1 MTTRTHLSSNFLSLK
16 CNDFQTQLRSYFT
29 WILPLLLAVL
39 ILLSSATRV
48 QAEKPHLLTVG
59 AGLAGVLDTDRE
71 DIIFGVLEYRLEFKS
86 FLEVAYRLTNDSRI
100 GLRGSHLS
108 NAGFGDRN
116 PGADSLSLLYSHP
129 F

>member
-1 MTTRTHLSSNFLSLK
+1 MTTRNHLLSNLLSLK
-16 CNDFQTQLRSYFT
+16 CNDFQAQLRKFFT

-39 ILLSSATRV
+39 ILLSSVSRV

-86 FLEVAYRLTNDSRI
+86 FLEVAYRLPNDAGLEYWDQDRASCWPTKKKSREQKF
-100 GLRGSHLS
+100 LS
-108 NAGFGDRN
+108 
-116 PGADSLSLLYSHP
+116 
-129 F
+129 